1 MWQPIAGPGLCE
13 CGCGEHT
20 RIARTTDKRWGSVAG
35 QPVRFVN
42 GHQRRLT
49 APAWIEEDRGYETP
63 CWVWQRAMYD
73 SGYGAMAFQGRMH
86 NAHRG
91 VYLRFIGPI
100 PDDLQLDHL
109 CRVRA
114 CVNPDHMEP
123 VTNAVN
129 IQRGARAKLTPDD
142 VRTIRSR
149 VANGEMQKVLDED
162 YGVSSSTTSLIVARK
177 TWANIV

>member
-1 MWQPIAGPGLCE
+1 VTGLCE
-13 CGCGEHT
+13 CGCGERTKLAPRT
-20 RIARTTDKRWGSVAG
+20 RADAGWTKGEPLRFILGHNHALKVRWVE
-35 QPVRFVN
+35 Q
-42 GHQRRLT
+42 
-49 APAWIEEDRGYETP
+49 DCGYETP